1 VLEEALEEARMA
13 AEQIVGPLGQP
24 VELLPRSETII
35 AEQVKLLNRYA
46 LGHEVVGTAAEARIR
61 ILPAPAAAVADA

>member
-1 VLEEALEEARMA
+1 MA

-35 AEQVKLLNRYA
+35 AEQVKLLDRYG
-46 LGHEVVGTAAEARIR
+46 LGHEVVGTAAGARIR
-61 ILPAPAAAVADA
+61 ILPAAAAAVSDA